1 MLHTWE
7 VFVRVC
13 MFRPCPSSVR
23 SWAPPTPIPT
33 LEIGPA
39 RLGLPKELSVL
50 LWWHCQVSPLD
61 VGKIIFHSLRCMQK
75 IVSAQYPLLRVG
87 EKEEKASRRSRK
99 KNNEFPLET
108 VSAEKTQPFKDLTL
122 RTLCS
127 ALQDKREAG
136 DQGVLFLYPLNRQIK
151 FQNLGV
157 NSKHSKFTQRG
168 YYNDNKL
175 SVIAVKIKSKY
186 IDKTINV
193 FSVILHS

>member
-1 MLHTWE
+1 ML
-7 VFVRVC
+7 
-13 MFRPCPSSVR
+13 FRSKEQDKNPGKQLNGV
-23 SWAPPTPIPT
+23 
-33 LEIGPA
+33 EIGNIPE
-39 RLGLPKELSVL
+39 KEFRIMIV
-50 LWWHCQVSPLD
+50 
-61 VGKIIFHSLRCMQK
+61 K